1 MAQAECSSVAERDS
15 VVGQGLQR
23 PACPPAAEPA
33 GGEPAP
39 PAAQHP
45 HPVPVCPRAALVPGL
60 FPPSCSSHICPAN
73 SWDLTKQLLSF
84 QIRFRPVPLNQQ
96 SSLPV
101 SSHIAGHHLS
111 PQVLSLCILLFPSSV
126 CADLRTRVGASA
138 SHSDACGWSTVSS
151 PLRDSQLGPE
161 QCSTLGP
168 QPPCPA
174 HLGPVTP
181 RAEGPCYFSPF
192 SPGHRKARSP
202 RAVLGGSA
210 RVLVSLSRLL
220 ALRFFHL
227 GVLTFPFSKVKCK
240 ISFSMF
246 QIIKT

>member
-1 MAQAECSSVAERDS
+1 MVQAECSSVAERDS

-60 FPPSCSSHICPAN
+60 FSPSCSSHICPAN

-84 QIRFRPVPLNQQ
+84 QIRFRSVPLNQQ

-111 PQVLSLCILLFPSSV
+111 PQESLAESFH
-126 CADLRTRVGASA
+126 TR
-138 SHSDACGWSTVSS
+138 H
-151 PLRDSQLGPE
+151 
-161 QCSTLGP
+161 
-168 QPPCPA
+168 
-174 HLGPVTP
+174 
-181 RAEGPCYFSPF
+181 PF
-192 SPGHRKARSP
+192 S
-202 RAVLGGSA
+202 AVT
-210 RVLVSLSRLL
+210 SLSKGREALEWVICRLNMEL
-220 ALRFFHL
+220 EGL
-227 GVLTFPFSKVKCK
+227 GAPACARA
-240 ISFSMF
+240 
-246 QIIKT
+246 